1 MALTKVGRKWTQGLC
16 WRKQRKLLSR
26 SLKMTLIW
34 TCLIRKVKSEEETR
48 IRSSSKN
55 WMKKTKLFSLY
66 LGIEIEEVINIIGEI
81 RIIRDLET
89 RRDQEKRT

>member
-1 MALTKVGRKWTQGLC
+1 MALAKVGQKWTQGLC
-16 WRKQRKLLSR
+16 WRKRRKLLRR

-34 TCLIRKVKSEEETR
+34 ICLIRKVKSDEETR

-55 WMKKTKLFSLY
+55 WMKKTRLFSLY
-66 LGIEIEEVINIIGEI
+66 LEIEIEEVINIIGEI

-89 RRDQEKRT
+89 QSDQEKRI